1 MKIKEYRGIRGLVAA
16 KLLTDTNDEGGLT
29 YDKPF
34 DVAGT
39 SELSRETENS
49 SESHYYD
56 NIPAI
61 VIDSV
66 GADTVTASVSA
77 IPLDVLAKLTG
88 QYYDE
93 TTGMFIEGER
103 TSDYFAI
110 GYITDDT
117 DGNEVYVW
125 RLKVKCSIPSSTH
138 ATKTDGTDANGQE
151 ITFTGINTQHK
162 FTSTG
167 KTAKAVNLEI
177 AKGLTT
183 YTENE
188 FFAAVQ
194 DPDKVTAKKKAAA
207 TTT

>member
-1 MKIKEYRGIRGLVAA
+1 MRITEYRGIRGLVAA
-16 KLLTDTNDEGGLT
+16 ELLTDTNEENGLT
-29 YDKPF
+29 YGTPF
-34 DVAGT
+34 EVAGT
-39 SELSRETENS
+39 SELSKETENS

-77 IPLDVLAKLTG
+77 IPLDILSKLTG
-88 QYYDE
+88 QTYDE
-93 TTGMFIEGER
+93 ETGMFIEGER
-103 TSDYFAI
+103 TSKYFAI
-110 GYITDDT
+110 GYITEDT
-117 DGNEVYVW
+117 DGNEVFVW

-162 FTSTG
+162 FEKTG
-167 KTAKAVNLEI
+167 KTAKAVNLEM

-183 YTENE
+183 YTEAD

-194 DPDKVTAKKKAAA
+194 DPDKVAAKKKAV
-207 TTT
+207 

>member
-1 MKIKEYRGIRGLVAA
+1 MKITEYRGIRGLVAA
-16 KLLTDTNDEGGLT
+16 ELLTDTNEENGLT
-29 YDKPF
+29 YGTPF
-34 DVAGT
+34 EVAGT
-39 SELSRETENS
+39 SELSKETENS

-77 IPLDVLAKLTG
+77 IPLDILSKLTG
-88 QYYDE
+88 QTYDE
-93 TTGMFIEGER
+93 ETGMFIEGER
-103 TSDYFAI
+103 TSKYFAI
-110 GYITDDT
+110 GYITEDT
-117 DGNEVYVW
+117 DGNEVFVW

-138 ATKTDGTDANGQE
+138 ATKTDGTDANGQG

-162 FTSTG
+162 FEKTG
-167 KTAKAVNLEI
+167 KTAKAVNLEM

-183 YTENE
+183 YTEAD

-194 DPDKVTAKKKAAA
+194 DPDKVAAKKKAV
-207 TTT
+207 

>member
-29 YDKPF
+29 YDAPF
-34 DVAGT
+34 EIAGT

-138 ATKTDGTDANGQE
+138 TTKTDGTDANGQE

-162 FTSTG
+162 FASTG

-177 AKGLTT
+177 AKKLTS
-183 YTENE
+183 YTETE

-194 DPDKVTAKKKAAA
+194 DPDKVAAKK

>member
-1 MKIKEYRGIRGLVAA
+1 MKITEYRGIRGLVAA
-16 KLLTDTNDEGGLT
+16 ELLTDTNEENGLT
-29 YDKPF
+29 YGTPF
-34 DVAGT
+34 EVAGT
-39 SELSRETENS
+39 SELSKETENS

-77 IPLDVLAKLTG
+77 IPLDILSKLTG
-88 QYYDE
+88 QIYDE
-93 TTGMFIEGER
+93 ETGMFIEGER
-103 TSDYFAI
+103 TSKYFAI
-110 GYITDDT
+110 GYITEDT
-117 DGNEVYVW
+117 DGNEVFVW

-138 ATKTDGTDANGQE
+138 ATKTDGTDANGQK

-162 FTSTG
+162 FEKTR
-167 KTAKAVNLEI
+167 KTAKAVNLEM

-183 YTENE
+183 YTEAD

-194 DPDKVTAKKKAAA
+194 DPDKVAAKKKAV
-207 TTT
+207 

>member
-1 MKIKEYRGIRGLVAA
+1 MKIRGIRGLVAA
-16 KLLTDTNDEGGLT
+16 ELLTDTNEENGLT
-29 YDKPF
+29 YGTPF
-34 DVAGT
+34 EVAGT
-39 SELSRETENS
+39 SELSKETENS

-77 IPLDVLAKLTG
+77 IPLDILSKLTG
-88 QYYDE
+88 QTYDE
-93 TTGMFIEGER
+93 ETGMFIEGER
-103 TSDYFAI
+103 TSKYFAI
-110 GYITDDT
+110 GYVTEDT
-117 DGNEVYVW
+117 DGNEVFVW

-162 FTSTG
+162 FEKTG
-167 KTAKAVNLEI
+167 KTAKAVNLEM

-183 YTENE
+183 YTEAD

-194 DPDKVTAKKKAAA
+194 DPDKVAAKKKAV
-207 TTT
+207 

>member
-1 MKIKEYRGIRGLVAA
+1 MKITEYRGIRGLVAA
-16 KLLTDTNDEGGLT
+16 ELLTDTNEENGLT
-29 YDKPF
+29 YGTPF
-34 DVAGT
+34 EVAGT
-39 SELSRETENS
+39 SELSKETENS

-77 IPLDVLAKLTG
+77 IPLDILSKLTG
-88 QYYDE
+88 QIYDE
-93 TTGMFIEGER
+93 ETGMFIEGER
-103 TSDYFAI
+103 TSKYFAI
-110 GYITDDT
+110 GYITEDT
-117 DGNEVYVW
+117 DGNEVFVW

-162 FTSTG
+162 FEKTR
-167 KTAKAVNLEI
+167 KTAKAVNLEM

-183 YTENE
+183 YTEAD

-194 DPDKVTAKKKAAA
+194 DPDKVAAKKKAV
-207 TTT
+207 

>member
-1 MKIKEYRGIRGLVAA
+1 MKITEYRGIRGLVAA
-16 KLLTDTNDEGGLT
+16 ELLTDTNEENGLT
-29 YDKPF
+29 YGTPF
-34 DVAGT
+34 EVAGT
-39 SELSRETENS
+39 SELSKETENS

-77 IPLDVLAKLTG
+77 IPLDILSKLTG
-88 QYYDE
+88 QTYDE
-93 TTGMFIEGER
+93 ETGMFIEGER
-103 TSDYFAI
+103 TSKYFAI
-110 GYITDDT
+110 GYITEDT
-117 DGNEVYVW
+117 DGNEVFVW

-162 FTSTG
+162 FEKTG
-167 KTAKAVNLEI
+167 KTAKAVNLEM

-183 YTENE
+183 YTEAD

-194 DPDKVTAKKKAAA
+194 DPDKVAAKKKAV
-207 TTT
+207 

>member
-1 MKIKEYRGIRGLVAA
+1 MKITEYRGIRGLVAA
-16 KLLTDTNDEGGLT
+16 ELLTDTNEEDGLT
-29 YDKPF
+29 YGTPF
-34 DVAGT
+34 AVAGT
-39 SELSRETENS
+39 SELSKETENS

-77 IPLDVLAKLTG
+77 IPLDILSKLTG
-88 QYYDE
+88 QTYDDE
-93 TTGMFIEGER
+93 TGMFIEGER
-103 TSDYFAI
+103 TSKYFAI
-110 GYITDDT
+110 GYITEDT
-117 DGNEVYVW
+117 DGNEVFVW

-162 FTSTG
+162 FEKTG
-167 KTAKAVNLEI
+167 KTAKAVNLEM

-183 YTENE
+183 YTETD

-194 DPDKVTAKKKAAA
+194 DPDKVAAKKKAV
-207 TTT
+207 

>member
-1 MKIKEYRGIRGLVAA
+1 MKITEYRGIRGLVAA
-16 KLLTDTNDEGGLT
+16 ELLTDTNEENGLT
-29 YDKPF
+29 YGTPF
-34 DVAGT
+34 EVAGT
-39 SELSRETENS
+39 SELSKETENS

-77 IPLDVLAKLTG
+77 IPLDILSKLTG
-88 QYYDE
+88 QTYDE
-93 TTGMFIEGER
+93 ETGMFIEGER
-103 TSDYFAI
+103 TSKYFAI
-110 GYITDDT
+110 GYVTEDT
-117 DGNEVYVW
+117 DGNEVFVW

-162 FTSTG
+162 FEKTG
-167 KTAKAVNLEI
+167 KTAKAVNLEM

-183 YTENE
+183 YTEAD

-194 DPDKVTAKKKAAA
+194 DPDKVAAKKKAV
-207 TTT
+207 